1 MKHKLRRQIL
11 TLLQGTVVAQLL
23 PIIIAPILT
32 RIYTPEQ
39 FGILAIYMAVISV
52 LTPIVNARYEL
63 AISLP
68 KQERNALALFALTT
82 KINLVVTGIATLI
95 VLIFKNNIIQIFSL
109 EDGVWILL
117 LPIGLFLTGLI
128 NSFTYINNRMER
140 FNYLA
145 KSKVYQASSMV
156 FMQLGLGI
164 LKFGSFGL
172 VMGYIVGQCLSI
184 LNLNRKL
191 SIKQKITEEKIDKE
205 LILKVSKEYNEF
217 PKYAMI
223 THSMESFSAQTPNLF
238 LTKFFGA
245 ATAGYYSLTNRTISM
260 PLSLVGKAIGDVF
273 LSNASKLYRERGEC
287 KEIYTKT
294 LKALAVI
301 PIIPFTIL
309 FIWGEELF
317 GLVFGQEW
325 EVAGS
330 YMRLLLPAIYLQFIS
345 SPLSHMFIIA
355 KKIKIDLV
363 IQIVVFILSIGAFL
377 IGNFYFKSVEF
388 SLVLF
393 SIVLGIKYISFII
406 ISYSLAKGVSRS
418 RVDEEN
424 DYN

>member
-11 TLLQGTVVAQLL
+11 TLIQGTVIAQLL

-68 KQERNALALFALTT
+68 KQERNALALYVLTI

-117 LPIGLFLTGLI
+117 LPIGLFLTGVI

-172 VMGYIVGQCLSI
+172 VIGYIVGQCLAI

-191 SIKQKITEEKIDKE
+191 SINQKISEEKIDKE

-223 THSMESFSAQTPNLF
+223 THSMESFSAQTPSFF

-245 ATAGYYSLTNRTISM
+245 ATAGYYSLTNRTVNM
-260 PLSLVGKAIGDVF
+260 PLSLVGKAVGDVF
-273 LSNASKLYRERGEC
+273 LSNASKVYREYGEC
-287 KEIYTKT
+287 KRIYVKT
-294 LKALAVI
+294 AKVLAMI
-301 PIIPFTIL
+301 PIIPFIIL

-317 GLVFGQEW
+317 GIVFGDEW
-325 EVAGS
+325 KIAGT
-330 YMRLLLPAIYLQFIS
+330 YMKILIPAIYLQFIAN
-345 SPLSHMFIIA
+345 PLSHMFIIA
-355 KKIKIDLV
+355 KKIKLDLV
-363 IQIVVFILSIGAFL
+363 IQIIIFILSISAFL
-377 IGNFYFKSVEF
+377 VGNFIFKSTEV
-388 SLVLF
+388 SLSLF
-393 SIVLGIKYISFII
+393 SSVLCLKYLIFII
-406 ISYSLAKGVSRS
+406 ISFNLAKGNESGYG
-418 RVDEEN
+418 N
-424 DYN
+424 NK

>member
-11 TLLQGTVVAQLL
+11 TLIQGTAVAQFL

-32 RIYTPEQ
+32 RMYTPEQ

-68 KQERNALALFALTT
+68 KQERNALALFVLTMR
-82 KINLVVTGIATLI
+82 INFVISGLIAAI
-95 VLIFKNNIIQIFSL
+95 IIIFKNNIMQIFSL
-109 EDGVWILL
+109 EDSAWLWL
-117 LPIGLFLTGLI
+117 LPVGLFFTGLI
-128 NSFTYINNRMER
+128 NSFTYMNNRMER

-145 KSKVYQASSMV
+145 KSKIYQAFSMS
-156 FMQLGLGI
+156 FTQLGLGV
-164 LKFGSFGL
+164 LKYGSIGL
-172 VMGYIVGQCLSI
+172 VIGYIVGQCISI
-184 LNLNRKL
+184 LNLNRNLNLKQMMAE
-191 SIKQKITEEKIDKE
+191 QKINKQ
-205 LILKVSKEYNEF
+205 LIVEVSKEYNEF

-223 THSMESFSAQTPNLF
+223 THSMESFSAQTPNFF

-287 KEIYTKT
+287 KAIYTKT
-294 LKALAVI
+294 LKALVVI
-301 PIIPFTIL
+301 PIIPFIIL

-317 GLVFGQEW
+317 GLVFGREW

-330 YMRLLLPAIYLQFIS
+330 YMRILLPAIYLQFVS
-345 SPLSHMFIIA
+345 NPLSHMFIIA
-355 KKIKIDLV
+355 KKIKLDLV
-363 IQIVVFILSIGAFL
+363 IQIIIFILSISAFL
-377 IGNFYFKSVEF
+377 VGNFIFKSTEV
-388 SLVLF
+388 SLSLF
-393 SIVLGIKYISFII
+393 SGVLCLKYLIFII
-406 ISYSLAKGVSRS
+406 ISFSLAKGNKRGY
-418 RVDEEN
+418 EN
-424 DYN
+424 SK